1 MYLIGDKGV
10 RIAVNRE
17 VDMETVI
24 SQLQDLSGQQL
35 GMVSDYIRGL
45 KAAETFLN
53 RT

>member
-1 MYLIGDKGV
+1 MYLIHSKGV
-10 RIAVNRE
+10 RIEVNRE

-35 GMVSDYIRGL
+35 GMVSDYIRGM

>member
-17 VDMETVI
+17 VDMGTVI

>member
-1 MYLIGDKGV
+1 MYLIGNKGV

-24 SQLQDLSGQQL
+24 SQLQELSGQQMS
-35 GMVSDYIRGL
+35 MVSDYIRGL